1 MAAVHSNRN
10 KLTPSQ
16 RKGMDQALLSK
27 GHGVAS
33 ACIAEIVPSK
43 NGQSSLQFYP
53 QIVVCFHR
61 DVIVID
67 VLI

>member
-1 MAAVHSNRN
+1 
-10 KLTPSQ
+10 
-16 RKGMDQALLSK
+16 MDQALLSK